1 MPLASLWRQRVGA
14 CCTVAL
20 CLFFFLCPLTS
31 AAPPAKPA
39 SGERKAFVDDGSGH
53 PVIEQAKRSIEAQ
66 EPDQAIPVLKRFLG
80 GTPPPESIDDAYY
93 LLGAAFYGTREYGD
107 AVKNLTQLLHD
118 YPESE
123 LVDRAKLLLAKS
135 HAGMGNIDLA
145 LPLLAQVKGLTQ
157 QEDVKL
163 EALKLTGD
171 YYLQKKDYLRVIR
184 MWVEE
189 MGLAHDEQAQEAR
202 TRIAELINGQSDQKT
217 LQRIRDAYPSS
228 YPGDLALIRL
238 IELHQTRGEDH
249 LLERDIRQFLDHFPS
264 HDYAAKAADMLASV
278 KVKLKAQEHVLAA
291 MFPLSG
297 KLGPFGTEV
306 LNGIQLALE
315 KHKEIPGAGPVGL
328 IVKDTEVDQAG
339 FLTELS
345 DLLTEHRPLA
355 VIGPLLSKNL
365 PVMAEMAEKT
375 KTPVITP
382 AAMFPNV
389 RRLGGYLFSTAL
401 TYNLQAKRIAD
412 FAMGE
417 QGYRRFV
424 ILHPDTT
431 YGRELAKLF
440 AREVRQSNGE
450 IIAIEAY
457 QEGDTD
463 FGPII
468 KRVKDAD
475 LKKYGTQVR
484 LDNSVAP
491 LNLRDRATRRM
502 LYTPGF
508 DAIFLPGR
516 HREVNLIAPQLAFHD
531 VAVPLIGS
539 NGWNHQEL
547 GRVADRTLD
556 GSTFVDGFFVDSP
569 NANVQD
575 FVDRYQRRYQ
585 ATPSLFAAQGY
596 DAAGLVLE
604 ALRRGA
610 TTGEAVRDFL
620 TSQHGLPTLTG
631 PASFGPDGTLN
642 RRVLLLQIKRGKLVE
657 LD

>member
-1 MPLASLWRQRVGA
+1 L
-14 CCTVAL
+14 L
-20 CLFFFLCPLTS
+20 CSITS
-31 AAPPAKPA
+31 AAPPTKTQSSAGKTP
-39 SGERKAFVDDGSGH
+39 VDDGSGH
-53 PVIEQAKRSIEAQ
+53 PIIEQAKRSIEAQ
-66 EPDQAIPVLKRFLG
+66 EPDQAIPLLKRFLG
-80 GTPPPESIDDAYY
+80 GSPPVESIDDVYY
-93 LLGAAFYGTREYGD
+93 LLGAAFYNTKEYGD
-107 AVKNLTQLLHD
+107 AVKNLAQLLHD

-123 LVDRAKLLLAKS
+123 LVDRAKVLLAKS

-145 LPLLAQVKGLTQ
+145 LPLLAQVKSLTKH
-157 QEDVKL
+157 EDVKL

-171 YYLQKKDYLRVIR
+171 YHLQKKDYLRVIQV
-184 MWVEE
+184 WVEE
-189 MGLAHDEQAQEAR
+189 MSLAQDEQAQEPR
-202 TRIAELINGQSDQKT
+202 TRIAELINGQLDHKT
-217 LQRIRDAYPSS
+217 LQRIRDTYPKSF
-228 YPGDLALIRL
+228 PGDLALIRL
-238 IELHQTRGEDH
+238 IDFHQARGEDH

-264 HDYAAKAADMLASV
+264 HDYAGKAADLLAAV
-278 KVKLKAQEHVLAA
+278 KMKLKTHEHVLAA
-291 MFPLSG
+291 IFPLSG

-306 LNGIQLALE
+306 LNGIQLAFE
-315 KHKEIPGAGPVGL
+315 KHKETPGAGPVGL

-345 DLLTEHRPLA
+345 DLLTESRPLA
-355 VIGPLLSKNL
+355 VVGPLLSKNL

-401 TYNLQAKRIAD
+401 TYNLQAKRIVD

-450 IIAIEAY
+450 IIAIETY
-457 QEGDTD
+457 KEGDAD
-463 FGPII
+463 FGPTI
-468 KRVKDAD
+468 KRVKEAD

-484 LDNSVAP
+484 LDNAVAP
-491 LNLRDRATRRM
+491 LNPRDRGARRM

-508 DAIFLPGR
+508 DAVFIPGR
-516 HREVNLIAPQLAFHD
+516 HREVSLIAPQLAFHD
-531 VAVPLIGS
+531 VVVPLFGG
-539 NGWNHQEL
+539 NGWNNQEL
-547 GRVADRTLD
+547 GRLADRTLD
-556 GSTFVDGFFVDSP
+556 GSTFVDGFFIDSA

-585 ATPSLFAAQGY
+585 AAPSLFAAQGY
-596 DAAGLVLE
+596 DAAGLVLD

-610 TTGEAVRDFL
+610 TTGEAVREFFA
-620 TSQHGLPTLTG
+620 TQHGLPTLTG

-642 RRVLLLQIKRGKLVE
+642 RRVLLLQIKRGKFVE

>member
-1 MPLASLWRQRVGA
+1 MHLSSLVRQPVGRSCA
-14 CCTVAL
+14 VAFCFL
-20 CLFFFLCPLTS
+20 FLCSISS
-31 AAPPAKPA
+31 AAPPTKAQGSERKPA
-39 SGERKAFVDDGSGH
+39 VDDGSSH

-66 EPDQAIPVLKRFLG
+66 EPDQAIPLLKRFLAG
-80 GTPPPESIDDAYY
+80 SPPPESIDDAYY
-93 LLGAAFYGTREYGD
+93 LLGAAFYNTREYGD
-107 AVKNLTQLLHD
+107 AVKNLAQLLRD

-123 LVDRAKLLLAKS
+123 LVDRAKVLLAKS
-135 HAGMGNIDLA
+135 HAGMGNVDLA
-145 LPLLAQVKGLTQ
+145 LPLLAQVRSLTK

-171 YYLQKKDYLRVIR
+171 YHLQKKDYLRVIQV
-184 MWVEE
+184 WVEE
-189 MGLAHDEQAQEAR
+189 MGLAQDEQAQEAR
-202 TRIAELINGQSDQKT
+202 TRIAELINGPLDHKT
-217 LQRIRDAYPSS
+217 LQRIRDAYPKSF
-228 YPGDLALIRL
+228 PGDLALIRL
-238 IELHQTRGEDH
+238 IEFRQARGEDH
-249 LLERDIRQFLDHFPS
+249 LLERDIRQFLDHFSS
-264 HDYAAKAADMLASV
+264 HDYAGRAADLLASV
-278 KVKLKAQEHVLAA
+278 RMKLKAHEHVLAA

-297 KLGPFGTEV
+297 KLGPYGTEV
-306 LNGIQLALE
+306 LNGIQLAFE
-315 KHKEIPGAGPVGL
+315 KHKETPGAGPVGL
-328 IVKDTEVDQAG
+328 IVKDTEVDHAG
-339 FLTELS
+339 FLAELS
-345 DLLTEHRPLA
+345 DLLTESRPLA

-401 TYNLQAKRIAD
+401 TYNLQAKRIVD

-450 IIAIEAY
+450 IIAIESY

-463 FGPII
+463 FGPTI

-484 LDNSVAP
+484 LDNAVAP
-491 LNLRDRATRRM
+491 LNPRDRGTRRM
-502 LYTPGF
+502 LYAPGF
-508 DAIFLPGR
+508 DAVFIAGR
-516 HREVNLIAPQLAFHD
+516 HREVRLIAPQLAFHD
-531 VAVPLIGS
+531 MAVPLLGG

-547 GRVADRTLD
+547 SRVADRTLD
-556 GSTFVDGFFVDSP
+556 GGTFVDGFFVDSA

-610 TTGEAVRDFL
+610 TTGEAVREFL
-620 TSQHGLPTLTG
+620 ATQHGLPTLTG

-642 RRVLLLQIKRGKLVE
+642 RRVLLLQLKRGKFVE